1 MHAIV
6 CHEHGGPEVMRYESA
21 PDPTPGPGEVLV
33 RAEAIGVNFVDT
45 MRRSGKHPTAPKP
58 PFTPGIELCGRIA
71 SVGPGV
77 SELHVGQRVLGRCVT
92 HGAYAELVR
101 VEARFAVPCPDSL
114 PGDQAA
120 ALYVNGQTAYHAL
133 ATLGQVRPGENVLVT
148 AAAGGVGTCAVQIA
162 KLLGARVLAAA
173 GSDAKLALA
182 RSLGADVLIDYSR
195 SDWPWQVVHAT
206 GGRGADLILESV
218 GGSVFHDALTCWAT
232 RGRMIIYGKAS
243 GQHGVLSGD
252 DLLFGNR
259 MVHGLAVGLVI
270 EDAPLLRRSMQQLFD
285 WIAQS
290 RLRLVVGETYPLRD
304 AAIAHR
310 RLASRETC
318 GKIVLLP

>member
-6 CHEHGGPEVMRYESA
+6 CNEHGGPEVMRYEA
-21 PDPTPGPGEVLV
+21 VADPAPGPGEVLV

-58 PFTPGIELCGRIA
+58 PFTPGIELCGRIV
-71 SVGPGV
+71 SVGPSV
-77 SELHVGQRVLGRCVT
+77 TELQPGQRVLGRCVT

-114 PGDQAA
+114 PADQAA
-120 ALYVNGQTAYHAL
+120 ALFVNGQTAYHAL
-133 ATLGQVRPGENVLVT
+133 VTLGSVRPGETVLVT

-162 KLLGARVLAAA
+162 KLLGSRVLAAA
-173 GSDAKLALA
+173 GSDKKLSLA
-182 RSLGADVLIDYSR
+182 RELGADVLVDYSLG
-195 SDWPWQVVHAT
+195 DWPWQVMQAT

-218 GGSVFHDALTCWAT
+218 GGGVFHDCLTCWAS

-243 GQHGVLSGD
+243 GQHGVVSGD

-259 MVHGLAVGLVI
+259 MVHGLAVGLVV
-270 EDAPLLRRSMQQLFD
+270 EDTALLRRSMQQLFD

-290 RLRLVVGETYPLRD
+290 RLRLIVGETHPLHD

-310 RLASRETC
+310 RLASRETQ
-318 GKIVLLP
+318 GKVVLLP

>member
-21 PDPTPGPGEVLV
+21 PDPAPGPGEVLV

-58 PFTPGIELCGRIA
+58 PFTPGIELCGQIV
-71 SVGPGV
+71 SIGPGV
-77 SELHVGQRVLGRCVT
+77 TELKPDQRVLGRCVT
-92 HGAYAELVR
+92 HGAYAEMVR

-133 ATLGQVRPGENVLVT
+133 ATFGRVRPCETVLVT

-162 KLLGARVLAAA
+162 KILGARVLAAA
-173 GSDAKLALA
+173 GSAAKLTLA
-182 RSLGADVLIDYSR
+182 AELGADVLIDYSR
-195 SDWPWQVVHAT
+195 SDWPWQVMQAT
-206 GGRGADLILESV
+206 GGRGVDLILESV
-218 GGSVFHDALTCWAT
+218 GGDVFRDSLTCWAT

-243 GQHGVLSGD
+243 GQHGVVTGD

-259 MVHGLAVGLVI
+259 MVQGLAVGLVI
-270 EDAPLLRRSMQQLFD
+270 EDAALLRTSMQQLFD
-285 WIAQS
+285 WIRQS
-290 RLRLVVGETYPLRD
+290 RLRLIVGETYPLRD
-304 AAIAHR
+304 AAVAHR
-310 RLASRETC
+310 RLASRETR